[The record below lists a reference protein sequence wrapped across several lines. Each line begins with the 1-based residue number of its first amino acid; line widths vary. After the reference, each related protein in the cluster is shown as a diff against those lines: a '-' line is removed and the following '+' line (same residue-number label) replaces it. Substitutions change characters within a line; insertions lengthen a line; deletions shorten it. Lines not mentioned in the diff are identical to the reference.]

1 MIIKKN
7 EATVATFKYDNKLSM
22 QILFHAKYSEIFSYS
37 ANCRACTLL
46 TCLINIYQMNTLLL
60 FGPGSLEFM

>member
-22 QILFHAKYSEIFSYS
+22 QILFHAKYSEINFYS
-37 ANCRACTLL
+37 ADRRAYTHFLL
-46 TCLINIYQMNTLLL
+46 VK
-60 FGPGSLEFM
+60 